1 MQEVPPALEP
11 GILVEARGERW
22 HVRDARH
29 LVHGA
34 WVVLDAAEATNP
46 QRSITLLLPFD
57 HVVPATAGPPRQRRR
72 HLALRQTLHAL
83 SDARPEGRLW
93 TARSARL
100 DLLPW
105 QLAPA
110 LAVLQGATRVLLA
123 DAVGLGKTI
132 QAGLIL
138 AELRARGLVERALI
152 LSPAALRRD
161 WAAELGTRFGVPV
174 AVLDLPAILALER
187 TRGVGLNP
195 WNGAPVIVS
204 SMDLVKRND
213 VLLAVER
220 APLDLLVVDEVHHA
234 TPGTDRFAAV
244 SRLARRIPWVVL
256 ASATPHSGDP
266 AAYRALTELG
276 AVGALP
282 GDRLRVYRR
291 SHSDARFAVVRRTRI
306 LKVRPSA
313 EEQRLQDGVLA
324 YARELC
330 RSPAGRTEGM
340 RLLAGVLARRATSSP
355 FAIQRTL
362 TRRLDGL
369 CSGGTP
375 TPAPASL
382 PLPWEELDEDER
394 ESWPSLTGFADVGAE
409 RECLR
414 DLVRLA
420 EAAGP
425 GWSKGRRLLRLVR
438 AAREPIIVF
447 TEFRDSLEA
456 CRVVLEPVTPLVCL
470 HGEVD
475 ARERR
480 VRADM
485 FVDGRARV
493 LLATDVAGEG
503 LNLQG
508 PSRLVVTLEWPWN
521 PLRLEQRVGRVHR
534 LGQTRAVHAIYL
546 TAAQSYEDTVV
557 ARALERAGRAAADLS
572 SAAGPLEA
580 GVEADVLGL
589 DPATSAPDPGIVPPS
604 TMDAQAWDE
613 AGRLDQLRR
622 WGRRGG
628 PLPSHLSVW
637 ARPRR
642 GPGTTRLV
650 AIVEVRRTAG
660 GAPRSCHVVPIDIT
674 LHAAPVHRRQW
685 RIVCRRVAADPRVR
699 QAAIEATREVSS
711 IDPWTGVR
719 ARLTAIREACRAR
732 APRSVQPSLFDRR
745 AVRDARGLEAVT
757 VEWEARQAELE
768 RRLATASSAPAVTT
782 RVVALL
788 PFGGVPR

>member
-11 GILVEARGERW
+11 GTLVKARGERW

-29 LVHGA
+29 LVHLA
-34 WVVLDAAEATNP
+34 CVVLDAAEATNP
-46 QRSITLLLPFD
+46 QQSITLLLPFD
-57 HVVPATAGPPRQRRR
+57 ELVPAAEGPPRPRRR
-72 HLALRQTLHAL
+72 QLALRQTLQAL
-83 SDARPEGRLW
+83 SEARPEGRLW
-93 TARSARL
+93 TARNARL

-161 WAAELGTRFGVPV
+161 WAAELGTRFGLPV
-174 AVLDLPAILALER
+174 AVLDLPAMLELER
-187 TRGVGLNP
+187 TRGVGMNP
-195 WNGAPVIVS
+195 WSSAPVIVS
-204 SMDLVKRND
+204 SVDLVKRAD

-244 SRLARRIPWVVL
+244 SRLARQVPWVVL

-266 AAYRALTELG
+266 AAYRALTALG

-282 GDRLRVYRR
+282 GDRLRVFRR
-291 SHSDARFAVVRRTRI
+291 SHSDVRFAVVRRTRI
-306 LKVRPSA
+306 LKVRSSA
-313 EEQRLQDGVLA
+313 EEQRLLDGVLA

-330 RSPAGRTEGM
+330 RPPAGGTEGM

-355 FAIQRTL
+355 YAIQRTL
-362 TRRLDGL
+362 RRRLDGL
-369 CSGGTP
+369 SSGTP
-375 TPAPASL
+375 PPAPASL
-382 PLPWEELDEDER
+382 PLPWEELDEDAG
-394 ESWPSLTGFADVGAE
+394 ESWPSVTGFADASAE

-425 GWSKGRRLLRLVR
+425 EWSKGRRLLRLVR
-438 AAREPIIVF
+438 AAGEPIIVF

-456 CRVVLEPVTPLVCL
+456 CRVVLEPWTPLVCL
-470 HGEVD
+470 HGGID
-475 ARERR
+475 APERR
-480 VRADM
+480 ARVEM
-485 FVDGRARV
+485 FIDGRARV

-572 SAAGPLEA
+572 SAAGPVEA
-580 GVEADVLGL
+580 SVAADVLGL
-589 DPATSAPDPGIVPPS
+589 GAATSAPDPAGSPPPRP
-604 TMDAQAWDE
+604 DAPAWDE
-613 AGRLDQLRR
+613 ASRLDQLRR
-622 WGRRGG
+622 WARLGSPGRGR
-628 PLPSHLSVW
+628 SCVW

-642 GPGTTRLV
+642 GPGATRLV
-650 AIVEVRRTAG
+650 AIVEVRRTAA
-660 GAPRSCHVVPIDIT
+660 GAPRSLHVVPIDIT
-674 LHAAPVHRRQW
+674 LHVAPADRRQW
-685 RIVCRRVAADPRVR
+685 RIVCRRVADDPRVR
-699 QAAIEATREVSS
+699 QAAIEATGEVPS

-719 ARLTAIREACRAR
+719 ARLTAIREARRALSPR
-732 APRSVQPSLFDRR
+732 AVQPSLFDRR
-745 AVRDARGLEAVT
+745 AVRDARGLEAVA
-757 VEWEARQAELE
+757 VEWEARQTELE
-768 RRLATASSAPAVTT
+768 RRLAAVSTAVTT
-782 RVVALL
+782 RVVALV
-788 PFGGVPR
+788 PFGGAPR